1 MKVTPAVPQLRL
13 ARAAD
18 IERLMAIRA
27 AVRENRLSDPASIG
41 TADYLEYIRRGH
53 CWACELDG
61 RIAGFAA
68 LDVEAASV
76 WALFVAPGAEGRG
89 VGRSLL
95 ERLTGESRRAGLSH
109 LHLETSAGTRAER
122 LYRRAGWEM
131 LGCEPDGV
139 LRMRLELARPR

>member
-1 MKVTPAVPQLRL
+1 MTATPAVPRLRL
-13 ARAAD
+13 AGAAD
-18 IERLMAIRA
+18 LEQLMAIRA
-27 AVRENRLSDPASIG
+27 DVRENRLSDPKSIG
-41 TADYLEYIRRGH
+41 PANYVKYIERGH
-53 CWACELDG
+53 CWACELDA

-76 WALFVAPGAEGRG
+76 WALFVVPGAEGRG

-95 ERLTGESRRAGLSH
+95 ERLTGEARRAGLSH

-131 LGCEPDGV
+131 LGCGADGV